1 MNGHGQGI
9 VTSRRSFDREK
20 QKEYYMPIIMK
31 DSGQPQ
37 VTGTNTLT
45 IIIGDKND
53 NVHYP
58 GHKEIFVYNYRGEI
72 FPSHFFRPRFFL
84 FVGLHHT
91 FRNFKVRR
99 SGKK

>member
-1 MNGHGQGI
+1 MFVGFSGGGMNGHGQGI

-20 QKEYYMPIIMK
+20 QKEYYMPIVMK

-37 VTGTNTLT
+37 MTGTNTLT

-58 GHKEIFVYNYRGEI
+58 GHKEIFVYNYRGKFI
-72 FPSHFFRPRFFL
+72 LYF
-84 FVGLHHT
+84 
-91 FRNFKVRR
+91 
-99 SGKK
+99 

>member
-20 QKEYYMPIIMK
+20 QKEYYMPIVMK

-37 VTGTNTLT
+37 ITGTNTLT

-58 GHKEIFVYNYRGEI
+58 GHKEIFVYNYRGKFRSTLYFQLTFEI
-72 FPSHFFRPRFFL
+72 ICNNP
-84 FVGLHHT
+84 VVWT
-91 FRNFKVRR
+91 NMMRN
-99 SGKK
+99 